1 MRPIAD
7 IRLETLVNAVNQLI
21 DVTQAQNE
29 ALLRLN
35 DAMEDRHAESEQS
48 ADGRAERADNRAA
61 WGVTFAGLAALV
73 VVIEFF
79 FR

>member
-1 MRPIAD
+1 MRCRPRCRPRDLPSRDTGVDVAEQQNQALIALD
-7 IRLETLVNAVNQLI
+7 
-21 DVTQAQNE
+21 
-29 ALLRLN
+29 
-35 DAMEDRHAESEQS
+35 DAMEARHAETETH
-48 ADGRAERADNRAA
+48 ADARAARADNRAA